1 MDSANKTLAVMHEQV
16 RAVDEKLNMLTLFRM
31 LDSPHEKELAR
42 LIELRGGATNC
53 LNNDIILKELTAVN
67 QAANPAAALSSL
79 RDPLAPSSQSSQPFD
94 PKAFYAMRSELK
106 EDIQDSLQRN
116 MEVFERKL
124 QVQKQQLV
132 AEIRSVVEQSSRSS
146 VLRLVLNFFSPHCQ
160 ANASSRPFLLVL
172 MTVFLTR

>member
-1 MDSANKTLAVMHEQV
+1 VDSANKTLAVMHEQV
-16 RAVDEKLNMLTLFRM
+16 HAVDEKLNMLTLFHM
-31 LDSPHEKELAR
+31 LDSPHEKELTR

-94 PKAFYAMRSELK
+94 PKALYAMRSELK

-132 AEIRSVVEQSSRSS
+132 VEIRSVVEESSGSS
-146 VLRLVLNFFSPHCQ
+146 V
-160 ANASSRPFLLVL
+160 
-172 MTVFLTR
+172 